1 MHFIISYSINKIAL
15 FNEPLWNFK
24 EQSIAHT
31 QSFICK
37 CNRILDILKNDA
49 RKMSVYSRNCLG
61 PILEETVATCN
72 IQSEETV
79 VKYPEYEN
87 VFIILLNLATHA
99 PTIVKSL
106 KINILV

>member
-1 MHFIISYSINKIAL
+1 MQGEA
-15 FNEPLWNFK
+15 
-24 EQSIAHT
+24 
-31 QSFICK
+31 
-37 CNRILDILKNDA
+37 
-49 RKMSVYSRNCLG
+49 
-61 PILEETVATCN
+61 
-72 IQSEETV
+72 TV